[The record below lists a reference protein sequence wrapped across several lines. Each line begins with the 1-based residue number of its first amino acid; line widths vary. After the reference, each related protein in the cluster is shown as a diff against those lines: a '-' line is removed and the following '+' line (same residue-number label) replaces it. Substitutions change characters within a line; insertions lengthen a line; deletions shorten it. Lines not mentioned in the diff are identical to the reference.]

1 VKSAPRIIDLVHC
14 LMGLLLMGLAQNAD
28 AQVGIRSE
36 VAQMTLTARS
46 VPQGLI
52 RAVEPA
58 RQIGRNGTTV
68 EATMLVRF
76 SANTGYRL
84 VVRSGIPANRIWVR
98 DVNGVYQELTGA
110 SVVTVARQQHGAGEL
125 ESEVSYRVE
134 LSGKR
139 DLSESLPV
147 HYELAIIP
155 TM

>member
-1 VKSAPRIIDLVHC
+1 MHC

-58 RQIGRNGTTV
+58 RQIGRNGTTI
-68 EATMLVRF
+68 EATMMVRL

-84 VVRSGIPANRIWVR
+84 AVRGGLTANRIWVR
-98 DVNGVYQELTGA
+98 DVNGVYQELTGT
-110 SVVTVARQQHGAGEL
+110 SSVTVARNQHGAGEW
-125 ESEVSYRVE
+125 EREVRYRVAVSE
-134 LSGKR
+134 EKE
-139 DLSESLPV
+139 LSESLPV
-147 HYELAIIP
+147 RYELAIDP
-155 TM
+155 TI